1 MTEKRKKLPIYALIR
16 WLGTILAFGL
26 VMYLLYQQGWD
37 QIWGAVRQIGVER
50 FAIAIGLM
58 IVSRFM
64 MVSRWY
70 VLMASSE
77 EEFTFVDGLRLTFAG
92 LFANNFLPSTVGGD
106 VVRLAG
112 AVQAGYNGVISAAS
126 LIVDRLVGMFGMA
139 LALPIGL
146 YRAFQVPNP
155 FASFAQLVDVPMA
168 AGVLPVS
175 IVHTLEKIR
184 DKGKTLLQRLFEAVG
199 LWIHQP
205 KALLGSF
212 LFTVFHMLCF
222 FGILWVLLD
231 GMNDPVPYWLICGLW
246 SLVYFVTLI
255 PISINGLGVQE
266 VAITFAFSTLGGAS
280 ESNTLT
286 LALLFRTLVMLASL
300 PGALFLPGIM
310 PEVKKRN

>member
-1 MTEKRKKLPIYALIR
+1 
-16 WLGTILAFGL
+16 LAFGL
-26 VMYLLYQQGWD
+26 VVYLLYQQGWD

-58 IVSRFM
+58 IVSRFL
-64 MVSRWY
+64 MVGRWY
-70 VLMASSE
+70 VLMVSSE
-77 EEFTFVDGLRLTFAG
+77 ENFTLVDGLKLTFAG

-112 AVQAGYNGVISAAS
+112 AVQAGYDGVISAAS
-126 LIVDRLVGMFGMA
+126 LIMDRLVGMFGMA

-146 YRAFQVPNP
+146 NRTFQVPNP
-155 FASFAQLVDVPMA
+155 FASYTYLDASIF

-175 IVHTLEKIR
+175 IVHFIERVR
-184 DKGKTLLQRLFEAVG
+184 DKGKALLKRLIDAIA
-199 LWIHQP
+199 LWIRQP
-205 KALLGSF
+205 RALLSSF
-212 LFTVFHMLCF
+212 IFTVFHMLCF

-231 GMNDPVPYWLICGLW
+231 GMNDPVPYWLISGLW

-266 VAITFAFSTLGGAS
+266 VANTFAFSTLGGAS
-280 ESNTLT
+280 EDSAVI

-300 PGALFLPGIM
+300 PGALFISGILPA
-310 PEVKKRN
+310 VRKQH

>member
-1 MTEKRKKLPIYALIR
+1 MTERQQKLSIYTLIR
-16 WLGTILAFGL
+16 WVGTILAFGL
-26 VMYLLYQQGWD
+26 VVYLLYQQGWD

-64 MVSRWY
+64 MVGRWY
-70 VLMASSE
+70 VLMVSSE
-77 EEFTFVDGLRLTFAG
+77 EKFTLVDGLKLTFAG

-106 VVRLAG
+106 VVRFAG
-112 AVQAGYNGVISAAS
+112 AVQAGYDGVISAAS

-155 FASFAQLVDVPMA
+155 FASYTNLDVHMFA
-168 AGVLPVS
+168 GFLPVS
-175 IVHTLEKIR
+175 VISFMEKIR
-184 DKGKTLLQRLFEAVG
+184 DKGKALLKRLLEAVA
-199 LWIHQP
+199 LWIRQP
-205 KALLGSF
+205 RALLSSL
-212 LFTVFHMLCF
+212 LFTLFHMVCF

-231 GMNDPVPYWLICGLW
+231 GMNDPVPYWLIGGLW

-280 ESNTLT
+280 EDSAVI

-300 PGALFLPGIM
+300 PGALFISGIL
-310 PEVKKRN
+310 PEVRKQS

>member
-1 MTEKRKKLPIYALIR
+1 MTEKRKKISIYTMIR
-16 WLGTILAFGL
+16 WMGTILAFGL
-26 VMYLLYQQGWD
+26 VIYLLYQQGWEK
-37 QIWGAVRQIGVER
+37 IWGAVRQIGVER

-64 MVSRWY
+64 MVGRWY
-70 VLMASSE
+70 VLMASSDD
-77 EEFTFVDGLRLTFAG
+77 EFALVDGLKLTFAG
-92 LFANNFLPSTVGGD
+92 LFANNFLPSTIGGD

-112 AVQAGYNGVISAAS
+112 AVQAGYDGVVSAAS

-139 LALPIGL
+139 LVLPIGL

-155 FASFAQLVDVPMA
+155 FVSFRTIVV
-168 AGVLPVS
+168 AGVLPAS
-175 IVHTLEKIR
+175 LTNLWEKIR
-184 DKGKTLLQRLFEAVG
+184 AKGKALFKRLFEAVA
-199 LWIHQP
+199 LWIRRP
-205 KALLGSF
+205 RALLSS
-212 LFTVFHMLCF
+212 LFFTGLHMLCF
-222 FGILWVLLD
+222 FGILWILLE
-231 GMNDPVPYWLICGLW
+231 GMNDPVPYWQISGLW

-300 PGALFLPGIM
+300 PGALFILGIM
-310 PEVKKRN
+310 PEIKNQN